1 MPLLTPRPPTECVDA
16 FSHGLAAFLSGGPAG
31 LVVSETFVGSAPPIP
46 SAADVGM
53 GSGPVLGPPDMPAWI
68 QAFTLTLQQAA
79 NNTGVINPAFAGWSL
94 FAGSAQGKTVLG
106 TVVQRRHAWK
116 LVAVHYGE
124 AVWET
129 LQTVQQLQSTPPAR
143 VLNET
148 YELRLLAVPGLN
160 TEVFWL
166 TGQVP
171 TSIDVIIPTS
181 STPSRTLFP
190 LLYRGP
196 QVLQSFLADIR
207 PLAASLLTMPPE
219 YGA

>member
-16 FSHGLAAFLSGGPAG
+16 FSHGLAAFLSGGPTG
-31 LVVSETFVGSAPPIP
+31 SVVSEAYVGSAPPIP

-53 GSGPVLGPPDMPAWI
+53 GGGPVLGPPNIPASI

-94 FAGSAQGKTVLG
+94 FAGGAQDKTVLG
-106 TVVQRRHAWK
+106 TVVQRRHSWK
-116 LVAVHYGE
+116 LVAVHYGD

-129 LQTVQQLQSTPPAR
+129 LQTVQQLQSTPPDR
-143 VLNET
+143 VLSST

-160 TEVFWL
+160 REVFWL
-166 TGQVP
+166 TGQTP
-171 TSIDVIIPTS
+171 TSVDVIIPTS
-181 STPSRTLFP
+181 SGASRVVSGTLSWE
-190 LLYRGP
+190 P

-207 PLAASLLTMPPE
+207 PLAASLLTMPAN